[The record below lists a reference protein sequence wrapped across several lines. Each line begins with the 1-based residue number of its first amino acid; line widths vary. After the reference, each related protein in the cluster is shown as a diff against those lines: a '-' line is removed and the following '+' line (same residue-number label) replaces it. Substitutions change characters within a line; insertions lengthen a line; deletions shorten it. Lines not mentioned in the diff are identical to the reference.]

1 MSVAT
6 HPAVI
11 APGIKQPLKI
21 EQITTPNVQPSEV
34 RIRVEWVPSA
44 PLDVFQVDAG
54 LMASFP
60 QSLGDTAAGTVT
72 AIGSQ
77 VDHLNVGDKAFG
89 FFFHNEKEK
98 AQQIY
103 ATVPKHLLGKVCL
116 FYPYLKFEN
125 SGSKQ

>member
-1 MSVAT
+1 MSGAT
-6 HPAVI
+6 HSAVI

-21 EQITTPNVQPSEV
+21 EQITTPSIQPSDV

-44 PLDVFQVDAG
+44 PLDVVQVDTG

-72 AIGSQ
+72 AIGSE

-89 FFFHNEKEK
+89 FFFHNENEK

-103 ATVPKHLLGKVCL
+103 ATVPKHLLGKVCP
-116 FYPYLKFEN
+116 FYPYPSLEN
-125 SGSKQ
+125 LDSKQ